1 MNSRS
6 ALPRRRIKVHD
17 GYVFIERRK
26 RKKNRVMSHVSSV
39 SISPL
44 SRLLHLSFS
53 FYFVFRMYNKFFGSV
68 ELRKEQQLSMTG
80 SQFDSYLESILTWSK
95 IIFTINSFQLV
106 LEYHE
111 FTNPRFIEVYNHIN
125 Y

>member
-1 MNSRS
+1 
-6 ALPRRRIKVHD
+6 
-17 GYVFIERRK
+17 
-26 RKKNRVMSHVSSV
+26 
-39 SISPL
+39 
-44 SRLLHLSFS
+44 
-53 FYFVFRMYNKFFGSV
+53 MYNKFFGSV